1 MAIDMTPEARPHEA
15 ATHSV
20 TEEAYQ
26 ALDQLV
32 ASCGELPDDFL
43 VHRQNVVFSTQGL
56 KTDTV
61 HFPCPLREQEA
72 MLAIKAVEACAAA
85 AIADLKANRAGTR
98 QHSHG
103 RQIMVDAD
111 KTSCFLMSA
120 YLTTVDNMGKQH
132 VDVMSK
138 VPGMSPKIA
147 LASRVRADTRQTATY
162 TRPSP
167 FCIVACRPI
176 STRPGTRENSTTS
189 MALSRPPGLSRC
201 SASHPLIL
209 K

>member
-15 ATHSV
+15 TTHSV

-32 ASCGELPDDFL
+32 AFCSEQLPEDFL
-43 VHRQNVVFSTQGL
+43 VHRDNVVFSAQGL

-72 MLAIKAVEACAAA
+72 VLAIKAVEACAAA
-85 AIADLKANRAGTR
+85 AIADLKANRAGTL
-98 QHSHG
+98 QHGDG

-138 VPGMSPKIA
+138 VPGKPPKIP
-147 LASRVRADTRQTATY
+147 LASVSVLT
-162 TRPSP
+162 
-167 FCIVACRPI
+167 F
-176 STRPGTRENSTTS
+176 
-189 MALSRPPGLSRC
+189 
-201 SASHPLIL
+201 
-209 K
+209 